1 MQNCRHWMLTHT
13 HTCIDSQAH
22 PSASLVFLAI
32 WGCIVSGEFAA
43 ARRRAATTRAEL
55 GNSRTRNAIAG
66 GQKCCTSGDVEN
78 QCSCGPCLLK
88 FMQLYGFARF
98 LGVCHLCSQ
107 GRSIW
112 LTVTD
117 CDTCRKQQ
125 RCQQSYEVGFEVC
138 VCALI
143 DCSECTWSMSE
154 NWAKRWRELKQ

>member
-1 MQNCRHWMLTHT
+1 MSLLMQNCRHWMLTHT
-13 HTCIDSQAH
+13 CTDSQAH
-22 PSASLVFLAI
+22 PSTNLFFLAI

-66 GQKCCTSGDVEN
+66 GQSAAGDVEN
-78 QCSCGPCLLK
+78 QCSRGPCLLK

-98 LGVCHLCSQ
+98 SLIYHLWSQ
-107 GRSIW
+107 GRSRW

-117 CDTCRKQQ
+117 CDICRKQQ

-138 VCALI
+138 VLSLI
-143 DCSECTWSMSE
+143 VL
-154 NWAKRWRELKQ
+154 NVL